1 MLSLYL
7 LASAR
12 RTAQLADMNSRLRV
26 EAEKRKKAV
35 EERERLK
42 EHLNQAKK
50 MEAVGTLAGGI
61 AHDFNNYL
69 GAIAGYAELAHA
81 KLPVGA
87 EARSDMDEIL
97 NISDTAKNVVEE
109 ILSFSRPTQSKRTN
123 VDPVALLREVITIV
137 KVSIPST
144 VEINEEIDENCGNIH
159 VDPSRMKQALMNLC
173 TNAYQSMENERGVLT
188 VGLSVVWLNASEISG
203 GFEAEEGNYCSF
215 TVADTGCGIPEE
227 KLERIFDPYF
237 TTKSDRHGTG
247 LGLSIVHGIVKAFDG
262 VIRMDSVIGQ
272 GTRFNLLIPLAE
284 AQADYEAEAPA
295 RTEMEDIGQR
305 ILLVDDDLHVMKT
318 TTRFLQ
324 KLGYQ
329 VTAFDDPLEGLH
341 AFEAAPE
348 DFDLLFLD
356 ATMPKM
362 TGIELAETAQ
372 KIKPVRVVL
381 TSGNLDEGLR
391 KNAHDAGIEHVIQKP
406 FRMADLAHLLG
417 KTPPKAP
424 A

>member
-1 MLSLYL
+1 
-7 LASAR
+7 
-12 RTAQLADMNSRLRV
+12 
-26 EAEKRKKAV
+26 
-35 EERERLK
+35 
-42 EHLNQAKK
+42 

-406 FRMADLAHLLG
+406 YRMADLAHLLG